1 MFEHNFSEQTATHLV
16 MHACPRFQ
24 VALLSPVIS
33 RAHPPPKLFL
43 IYRLTLGSRG
53 WF

>member
-1 MFEHNFSEQTATHLV
+1 MFEHNYSEHLV

-24 VALLSPVIS
+24 IALLSPVIS

-43 IYRLTLGSRG
+43 I
-53 WF
+53 